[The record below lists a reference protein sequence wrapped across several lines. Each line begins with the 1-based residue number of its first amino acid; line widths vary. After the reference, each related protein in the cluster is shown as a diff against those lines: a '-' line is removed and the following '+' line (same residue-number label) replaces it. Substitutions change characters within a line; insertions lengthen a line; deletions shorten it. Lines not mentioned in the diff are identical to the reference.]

1 MNGFSIPP
9 TTKLERLRVLQTLI
23 AHLGSHEDGPP
34 GTHWH
39 CPLAGELNN
48 IQQLV
53 RVLTELRDE
62 IVDHPN
68 GRPHA

>member
-1 MNGFSIPP
+1 MHGFRNQP
-9 TTKLERLRVLQTLI
+9 TPKLERLRVLQTLI

-34 GTHWH
+34 GSRWH
-39 CPLAGELNN
+39 CPLAGELNDVRR
-48 IQQLV
+48 LV
-53 RVLTELRDE
+53 HVLTELRDE